1 MMPIREQL
9 VTVIDCLPEAEQ
21 ALLLEI
27 AQRFLPDDVATPDDL
42 EAIRIAREEYAR
54 GEFYTDEDIDWGDD

>member
-9 VTVIDCLPEAEQ
+9 VTVIDCLPEEEQ

-27 AQRFLPDDVATPDDL
+27 AQRFLPDHIATPDDL
-42 EAIRIAREEYAR
+42 GTIRIAREEYAQ
-54 GEFYTDEDIDWGDD
+54 GEFYTDKDIDWGDD

>member
-27 AQRFLPDDVATPDDL
+27 AQRFLPDDIATPEDL
-42 EAIRIAREEYAR
+42 ETIRAAREEYAR
-54 GEFYTDEDIDWGDD
+54 GEFYTDKDINWD